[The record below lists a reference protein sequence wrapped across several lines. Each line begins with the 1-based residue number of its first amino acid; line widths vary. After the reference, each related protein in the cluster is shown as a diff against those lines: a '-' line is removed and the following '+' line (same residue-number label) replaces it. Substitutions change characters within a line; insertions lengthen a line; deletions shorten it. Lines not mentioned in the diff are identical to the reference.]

1 MIATGVEEDGK
12 DVDLYVSGLDGRIPN
27 KFDSDWYSDNV
38 GPDDVYIT
46 DKDTFFSARNYNTS
60 NGILFVVAI

>member
-1 MIATGVEEDGK
+1 MD
-12 DVDLYVSGLDGRIPN
+12 Y
-27 KFDSDWYSDNV
+27 DWHSDNV

-60 NGILFVVAI
+60 KGILFVVAIQSLNDDTKYSIMMAGPE